1 MRFGKCLIGKVCYQN
16 GQKVSVQSKKNMKNT
31 TSNAEYVTLKIP
43 KALADEIDRILE
55 SGTLGYRSRAE
66 LIVDVT
72 RRRIEELNSNNSRGR
87 NNFEQG
93 REK

>member
-1 MRFGKCLIGKVCYQN
+1 MLNKENALHKRSNSYN
-16 GQKVSVQSKKNMKNT
+16 PEREAHMKST

-43 KALADEIDRILE
+43 KALADEIDRIIQ

-72 RRRIEELNSNNSRGR
+72 RRRIEELNSNNSRGHS
-87 NNFEQG
+87 NFKQIG
-93 REK
+93 EK